1 MATGA
6 VSSILAALYLADPA
20 ASKTT
25 MTSQACVDAG
35 AHLVYQAAWG
45 YRRWSKADT
54 LLIEKQ
60 VHGAGGWVD
69 VTSSATINHI
79 LGKVTFGSAL
89 NPDDLVRAT
98 GKRWAMVE
106 VVDLC
111 GISFDGSTKMLGDAS
126 TIRDAFEQYIP
137 GKKNWKLSSDM
148 WFVDG
153 TYWNMLAAGPLIV
166 EIFYRYDGT
175 TKKCLVGRAQID
187 GVSWSV
193 PQDGLQKSKIT
204 IQGSEG
210 LEWDTN

>member
-20 ASKTT
+20 ALTT
-25 MTSQACVDAG
+25 MTSQACVDLG
-35 AHLVYQAAWG
+35 THMVYQAAWG

-54 LLIEKQ
+54 LIVEKQ
-60 VHGAGGWVD
+60 VHGAGDWID
-69 VTSSATINHI
+69 VTSACTIFHLI
-79 LGKVTFGSAL
+79 GGVAFGSAL
-89 NPDDLVRAT
+89 NYDDLVRVS
-98 GKRWAMVE
+98 GKRFAPVE

-111 GISFDGSTKMLGDAS
+111 GASFEGSTKMLGDAS

-137 GKKNWKLSSDM
+137 GKKNWKISSDL

-153 TYWNMLAAGPLIV
+153 TYWDMLAAGRLV
-166 EIFYRYDGT
+166 AEIFYQYDNSV
-175 TKKCLVGRAQID
+175 KKCLVGWAQID
-187 GVSWSV
+187 GVNWSV